1 MRIAQ
6 VAPVWF
12 PVPPIGY
19 GGIELVVSL
28 LSDELAERGH
38 DVTLFA
44 SGGSVTQARLFSP
57 MADPPDPALLSNPWF
72 DAHHAMSAYRHA
84 GAFDLIHD
92 HSGVTGPALGAL
104 LGGRPPVVHTLHG
117 PWNEP
122 TRLFYGGIQDRV
134 HLVAI
139 SDAQRSFAPEI
150 SYAGTVH
157 NGINVDGYPL
167 VEQKEPFLVYIG
179 RSNPEKGPTWAV
191 EVARRAGMPLVM
203 IVKRNEPFELAYW
216 DEYVAPLLTDEVEV
230 LEDVSHAV
238 KVDLLGRAQAMIFP
252 IQWPEPFGLVMTEAM
267 ACGTPVVAC
276 PVGAAVELIDDGVT
290 GFLRS
295 SLDELAEVVSLTA
308 GCSPMD
314 CRQRV
319 ERLFSAATMVTEYER
334 IYDRVTAAP

>member
-12 PVPPIGY
+12 SVPPIGY

-28 LSDELAERGH
+28 LADGLAERGH

-44 SGGSVTQARLFSP
+44 SGGSVTSARLVSP
-57 MADPPDPALLSNPWF
+57 MPEAPDPSLLSNPWF
-72 DAHHAMSAYRHA
+72 DAHHAISAYSHA
-84 GAFDLIHD
+84 ESFDLIHD

-104 LGGRPPVVHTLHG
+104 LSGRPPVVHTLHG

-122 TRLFYGGIQDRV
+122 TRLFYGGIDDRV

-139 SDAQRSFAPEI
+139 SDAQRAFAPEI

-157 NGINVDGYPL
+157 NGIDVDRYPL

-179 RSNPEKGPTWAV
+179 RSNPEKGPTWAI
-191 EVARRAGMPLVM
+191 EVARRSQVPLVM

-216 DEYVAPLLTDEVEV
+216 DEQVAPLLTDDVEV

-252 IQWPEPFGLVMTEAM
+252 IQWPEPFGLVMAEAM
-267 ACGTPVVAC
+267 ACGTPVIAC

-290 GFLRS
+290 GFLRN
-295 SLDELAEVVSLTA
+295 SLEELTEVVALAAT
-308 GCSPMD
+308 CSPSD

-319 ERLFSAATMVTEYER
+319 ERLFSAATMVTRYER
-334 IYDRVTAAP
+334 IYEALTAER

>member
-1 MRIAQ
+1 
-6 VAPVWF
+6 
-12 PVPPIGY
+12 
-19 GGIELVVSL
+19 
-28 LSDELAERGH
+28 
-38 DVTLFA
+38 VTLFA
-44 SGGSVTQARLFSP
+44 SGGSVTKARLVSP
-57 MADPPDPALLSNPWF
+57 MSQPPDPALLSNPWF
-72 DAHHAMSAYRHA
+72 DAYHAVSAYQHA
-84 GAFDLIHD
+84 AVFDLIHD

-104 LGGRPPVVHTLHG
+104 LGGHPPVVHTLHG

-122 TRLFYGGIQDRV
+122 TRLFYAGVQDRV

-139 SDAQRSFAPEI
+139 SEAQRALAPEI

-157 NGINVDGYPL
+157 NGINVGAYPL
-167 VEQKEPFLVYIG
+167 VERKEPFLVYIG
-179 RSNPEKGPTWAV
+179 RSNPEKGPTWAI

-216 DEYVAPLLTDEVEV
+216 DEYVAPLLTDDVEV

-238 KVDLLGRAQAMIFP
+238 KIDLLGRAQAMVFP

-295 SLDELAEVVSLTA
+295 SLDDLAAVVALTA
-308 GCSPMD
+308 SCSPVA

-319 ERLFSAATMVTEYER
+319 DQYFSAATMVTEYER
-334 IYDRVTAAP
+334 IYERATAGA